1 MMFPSHLDNHD
12 GPAEAV
18 LLTRFQGLQQ
28 ADFFK
33 QLLDSQDIPAWIGG
47 ANTAAVWGGT
57 QTISGFFVL
66 PEDYERALALLQEF
80 LSPEGRDASTEEDDG
95 EEDMEPEPETM
106 TPENVQWVEMAKFES
121 VHEADVFVGAL
132 KSRGI
137 PSAMDHHRG
146 RRFEPG
152 WAMVSVPRQYLE
164 EAVQFLEA
172 CQNGQDGDIS
182 DVATGDEQDAADAAE
197 VCAVTCPNCGS
208 ANVVGKLPPLDGL
221 AGLLFGAFLLVWNVF
236 LFVMGVIFKD
246 LKRNDHYCRDCGW
259 SW

>member
-1 MMFPSHLDNHD
+1 MMLPTNLDNHD
-12 GPAEAV
+12 GPAHAV
-18 LLTRFQGLQQ
+18 LLTRFRGLQQ

-33 QLLDSQDIPAWIGG
+33 QLLDSRDIPSWVGG

-66 PEDYERALALLQEF
+66 PEDYDRALALLEEF
-80 LSPEGRDASTEEDDG
+80 LSPEGGDALEDR
-95 EEDMEPEPETM
+95 EDMEPELEAM

-146 RRFEPG
+146 RRFEAG
-152 WAMVSVPRQYLE
+152 WAMVSVPRQYQE

-172 CQNGQDGDIS
+172 CQNGQGADLYDAPS
-182 DVATGDEQDAADAAE
+182 EEADEAATAAE
-197 VCAVTCPNCGS
+197 LPAVTCPNCGS
-208 ANVVGKLPPLDGL
+208 ANVAGKMPPMDGL
-221 AGLLFGAFLLVWNVF
+221 AGLVFGAFLLVWNVF
-236 LFVMGVIFKD
+236 LFVMGVIFTD
-246 LKRNDHYCRDCGW
+246 MKRNDHYCRDCGW